1 MTQTAL
7 TVQRTLVYVAGFGA
21 MLLLARRNRTALLA
35 GTWASVVVLCAYA
48 LLTRL
53 VPDYFGVVDSL
64 AANRLAEPIGYWNSL
79 GLLAAVGALL
89 ALGFAARSTRLLVRA
104 AAGGSL
110 PLLLLTVYFTYSRGA
125 WLSLFAGLAVWVAV
139 DRRRLG
145 MLASLA
151 VAAPWAAAI
160 VAVASRSSVLTSETA
175 PAIDAQ
181 AHAGHR
187 VALLLVLL
195 AALAATAAAG
205 LGLLQQRFSVGD
217 ALERGIGRG
226 LAAAALVAVIALFAV
241 FGAPWTLASRAWSG
255 FSASAPSGTTL
266 NSRLFHVSSS
276 GRVGLWQ
283 IAWDREVAPHPL
295 LGTGGGTYERT
306 YDRYR
311 SDAGKVRNAHNLY
324 LETLA
329 TLGPPGLLLLLVVF
343 AHSRSSSAVRRRH
356 LPIVPAALAAWVA
369 FLVHVVVDWD
379 WQITAVGL
387 TALACAAAL
396 VSGGSEREQPA
407 LARRL
412 ALGAAIVA
420 GALGIYLIAMQTTLT
435 RIADAASPAKA
446 LGAARTAADLQPWS
460 TEPWQRLAEADIAS
474 SHLADARA
482 ALATALAKDPNDWSL
497 WLDRAEATVGIPR
510 IDALHQA
517 DLLNPHS
524 PEVAAFRAT
533 MLSLSQLSQGA
544 KP

>member
-89 ALGFAARSTRLLVRA
+89 ALGFAARSTRLAVRA

-195 AALAATAAAG
+195 AALAAAAAAG
-205 LGLLQQRFSVGD
+205 LGLLQQRLQRGRRARARHRAGPRGGGARRGD
-217 ALERGIGRG
+217 RALRRLRRAVDARLARLERLQR
-226 LAAAALVAVIALFAV
+226 
-241 FGAPWTLASRAWSG
+241 
-255 FSASAPSGTTL
+255 
-266 NSRLFHVSSS
+266 
-276 GRVGLWQ
+276 
-283 IAWDREVAPHPL
+283 
-295 LGTGGGTYERT
+295 
-306 YDRYR
+306 
-311 SDAGKVRNAHNLY
+311 
-324 LETLA
+324 
-329 TLGPPGLLLLLVVF
+329 LGP
-343 AHSRSSSAVRRRH
+343 VRRR
-356 LPIVPAALAAWVA
+356 P
-369 FLVHVVVDWD
+369 
-379 WQITAVGL
+379 
-387 TALACAAAL
+387 
-396 VSGGSEREQPA
+396 
-407 LARRL
+407 
-412 ALGAAIVA
+412 
-420 GALGIYLIAMQTTLT
+420 
-435 RIADAASPAKA
+435 
-446 LGAARTAADLQPWS
+446 
-460 TEPWQRLAEADIAS
+460 
-474 SHLADARA
+474 
-482 ALATALAKDPNDWSL
+482 
-497 WLDRAEATVGIPR
+497 
-510 IDALHQA
+510 
-517 DLLNPHS
+517 
-524 PEVAAFRAT
+524 
-533 MLSLSQLSQGA
+533 
-544 KP
+544 